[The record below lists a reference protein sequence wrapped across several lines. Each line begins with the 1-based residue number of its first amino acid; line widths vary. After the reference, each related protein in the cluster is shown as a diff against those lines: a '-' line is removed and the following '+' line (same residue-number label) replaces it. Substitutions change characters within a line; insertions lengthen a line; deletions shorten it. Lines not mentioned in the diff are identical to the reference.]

1 MFKSALF
8 CGAVAG
14 FVETSI
20 CHPLDTIKTRI
31 QNRKGPPVS
40 WGETVRRIYTSDGF
54 RGFYR
59 GLGVVYAGVIPKN
72 AVRFGSFDVFS
83 RHVPIY
89 MAGILSGAT
98 EAVLVVNPMDVLK
111 VRVQAQFHSMRD
123 PATTSSS
130 TTSLFSI
137 LQKEGPRILFRG
149 LEMTVLRQA
158 INQGTNFTV
167 FHWLRKNTEWGS
179 FWCGCCS
186 GAIGPLLNN
195 PLDVVKTRLQAS
207 SGASTSAIT
216 IQKVFVE
223 VYQQSGLS
231 GFYRGLGSR
240 LMRIVPGQGITFLV
254 YDTLRKKIS

>member
-40 WGETVRRIYTSDGF
+40 WGETLRRIYTSDGF

-89 MAGILSGAT
+89 AAGILAGAT

-123 PATTSSS
+123 PATTS

-137 LQKEGPRILFRG
+137 LQKEGFRLFFRG
-149 LEMTVLRQA
+149 VEMTVLRQA

-207 SGASTSAIT
+207 SGTGSSATIT
-216 IQKVFVE
+216 IKDVVTQI
-223 VYQQSGLS
+223 YQQSGWR

-254 YDTLRKKIS
+254 YDYLRSTQ